1 MTKRRAGQFDFGAY
15 LDQKR
20 KDINRFLQNILE
32 TTHDHDRITEAMR
45 YSLMANG
52 KRLRPILC
60 LAGAELTGAEPSD
73 ADVMI
78 AACALEMI
86 HTYSL
91 IHDDLPAMDD
101 DDLRRGNPT
110 CHVRFDEATAI
121 LAGDALLT
129 AAFEQIAAAAL
140 KSDKPHGRFL
150 RVIHLLAV
158 NSGCRG
164 MIQGQMLDIAA
175 EGNSVGLE
183 SLKEIHLLK
192 TGALIRASVLSGA
205 LLAGAGEEQ
214 IAHLDQYAKNIGL
227 AFQVTD
233 DILNVEGDAEIMGKA
248 TGTDQSRLKST
259 YPGILGL
266 EPSREFAA
274 RLINNALQALE
285 FFDNKSNP
293 LSALADYVIHRKR

>member
-1 MTKRRAGQFDFGAY
+1 MTNRTKGAFDFKAY
-15 LDQKR
+15 LEEKR
-20 KDINRFLQNILE
+20 KEINQALE
-32 TTHDHDRITEAMR
+32 RSLPSANADHDRIVKAMR
-45 YSLMANG
+45 YSLMADG

-60 LAGAELTGAEPSD
+60 LAGADVVGRAD
-73 ADVMI
+73 QDVMTV
-78 AACALEMI
+78 ACAIEMI

-101 DDLRRGNPT
+101 DDLRRGNAT
-110 CHVRFDEATAI
+110 CHVQFDEATAI

-129 AAFEQIAAAAL
+129 LSFELIAAVAL
-140 KSDKPHGRFL
+140 NSAKPPARFL
-150 RVIHLLAV
+150 RIIHLLAAK
-158 NSGCRG
+158 SGYCG
-164 MIQGQMLDIAA
+164 MIHGQMLDMES

-183 SLKEIHLLK
+183 SLKNMHLKK

-205 LLAGAGEEQ
+205 MLAGATEAQ
-214 IAHLDQYAKNIGL
+214 LFRLDQYAENIGL

-233 DILNVEGDAEIMGKA
+233 DILNVEGDAEFMGKA
-248 TGTDQSRLKST
+248 TGTDESRLKST

-274 RLINNALQALE
+274 RLVSNALQALE

-293 LSALADYVIHRKR
+293 LSALANYIIHRKR